1 MWKFPSETYSFT
13 WPLSAVPCM
22 DLSLFTEK
30 KEWLSQ
36 LTGDKSVVGV
46 VGLTF
51 KPHNIL
57 LFSFI
62 LLANM

>member
-1 MWKFPSETYSFT
+1 LAPEK
-13 WPLSAVPCM
+13 LSAVPCAE
-22 DLSLFTEK
+22 LSLFTEK

-46 VGLTF
+46 ARLIF